1 MKLWKKKKK
10 KRKGRG
16 EVNIRN
22 YFYLAVKYATLWTG
36 PPMSAE
42 VGASCQASDL

>member
-1 MKLWKKKKK
+1 MKKEKKKESKE
-10 KRKGRG
+10 RE

-22 YFYLAVKYATLWTG
+22 YFYLAGKYATLQTG